1 MTTENRK
8 PGDKFVV
15 VKEHSNFKLGEIVTL
30 KFLDNDNCHAYTQ
43 NDGQDYWFAFDDK
56 LEPYLEEPSYS
67 KDIYISEE
75 VEQTANCIVNAPNH
89 YTQGDIDCIDAIKA
103 ALTPEE
109 YRGFL
114 RGNMMKYNWRLGL
127 KGKATI
133 DAEKCKWY
141 NDKLI
146 QSLKEKE

>member
-1 MTTENRK
+1 MTTEYK
-8 PGDKFVV
+8 VAAKV
-15 VKEHSNFKLGEIVTL
+15 ETSNEGKL
-30 KFLDNDNCHAYTQ
+30 
-43 NDGQDYWFAFDDK
+43 
-56 LEPYLEEPSYS
+56 
-67 KDIYISEE
+67 
-75 VEQTANCIVNAPNH
+75 TACVVNAPSH

-103 ALTPEE
+103 ALTTEE

-127 KGKATI
+127 KGKAVI

>member
-1 MTTENRK
+1 MTAEYK
-8 PGDKFVV
+8 IGDKFRVISDESVV
-15 VKEHSNFKLGEIVTL
+15 CNLGDILTLTQYQDSALSTFSGSSVPGFEEDCCVFFYRLEKL
-30 KFLDNDNCHAYTQ
+30 
-43 NDGQDYWFAFDDK
+43 
-56 LEPYLEEPSYS
+56 
-67 KDIYISEE
+67 E
-75 VEQTANCIVNAPNH
+75 VEQLTACVVNAPSH

-103 ALTPEE
+103 ALSPEE

-127 KGKATI
+127 KGKAVI
-133 DAEKCKWY
+133 DSEKCKWY